1 MDAGIHAIDILR
13 YILGEEITAV
23 SAFVDNLT
31 FDYEVED
38 TAVALLKFTSG
49 LQGIVDAC
57 FSIRYTK
64 NVLEVYGTQG
74 TILAAEAIRQVPGNI
89 LRVMK
94 DSKVW

>member
-57 FSIRYTK
+57 FI
-64 NVLEVYGTQG
+64 
-74 TILAAEAIRQVPGNI
+74 
-89 LRVMK
+89 
-94 DSKVW
+94 